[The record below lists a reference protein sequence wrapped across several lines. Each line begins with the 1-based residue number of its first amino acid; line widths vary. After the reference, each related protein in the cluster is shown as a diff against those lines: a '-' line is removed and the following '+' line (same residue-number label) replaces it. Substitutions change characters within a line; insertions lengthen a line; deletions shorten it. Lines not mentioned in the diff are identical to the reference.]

1 MTAAEIAQL
10 AAAAGIVFALVGLV
24 LIFSLR
30 RTVRTLQRNQ
40 RIIFGTRGETDL
52 VGHVADLD
60 EQVGNLRM
68 ALEDLAVT
76 TKDHEVRIDGCLARV
91 GMVRFDAYED
101 LGGHQSTTVCFL
113 DSDQNGVVVTTV
125 VSRDFARMYVK
136 TLKAGE
142 SDVPL
147 APEETEAFEQAKAK
161 GAAPF
166 TVRTRLQK
174 LRQDRGMEYEQPE
187 AEPELETEDEDEQ
200 GSPAGP
206 EESAGEP
213 GSASAYSAF
222 STASTSLPFAARAPL
237 SGWEAVGSPCQPS
250 VEGAGGSA
258 SSGGRP
264 RRMRRRFS
272 RSSARRAMPCSSSSS
287 VSSSGSASGCSYSM
301 PRSCRSFCSRVRTVK
316 GAAPFAL
323 ACSKASVSSGAR
335 GTSDSPALSV
345 LTYMRAKSRLTTV
358 VTTTPF

>member
-10 AAAAGIVFALVGLV
+10 AAAGGVLLALVGLA

-76 TKDHEVRIDGCLARV
+76 AKDHEVRIDGCLARV

-101 LGGHQSTTVCFL
+101 LGGHQSTAVCFL
-113 DSDQNGVVVTTV
+113 DSNQNGVVVTTV

-166 TVRTRLQK
+166 TVRPRLEK

-187 AEPELETEDEDEQ
+187 DEPESEGEDEDEQ
-200 GSPAGP
+200 GVALRALERENRRRIRRGLPPLEALPPAPSTLGWHGLPTASRPDNGAEAAEGEDLEEVESTEPAERGPDFPAEP
-206 EESAGEP
+206 EEPEYSREAEQSRRFQAEETFEFEWEP
-213 GSASAYSAF
+213 GY
-222 STASTSLPFAARAPL
+222 R
-237 SGWEAVGSPCQPS
+237 E
-250 VEGAGGSA
+250 
-258 SSGGRP
+258 
-264 RRMRRRFS
+264 
-272 RSSARRAMPCSSSSS
+272 ARR
-287 VSSSGSASGCSYSM
+287 Y
-301 PRSCRSFCSRVRTVK
+301 
-316 GAAPFAL
+316 
-323 ACSKASVSSGAR
+323 R
-335 GTSDSPALSV
+335 GTARDDDAAG
-345 LTYMRAKSRLTTV
+345 R
-358 VTTTPF
+358 

>member
-10 AAAAGIVFALVGLV
+10 AAAAGALLALVGLA
-24 LIFSLR
+24 LIFTLR

-60 EQVGNLRM
+60 QQVGNLRM

-76 TKDHEVRIDGCLARV
+76 AKDHEVRIDGCLARV

-101 LGGHQSTTVCFL
+101 LGGHQSTAVCFL

-125 VSRDFARMYVK
+125 VSRDFARTYVK

-147 APEETEAFEQAKAK
+147 APEETEAFEQANVK

-166 TVRTRLQK
+166 TVRPRLEK

-187 AEPELETEDEDEQ
+187 AEPELETEDEDQQGIALRALERENRRRVRRGLPPLEALPPAPSTLGWHGLPTASQ
-200 GSPAGP
+200 PDNGARAAEGRDAEEVENAEYAEADPGSPAEP
-206 EESAGEP
+206 EEPAASHEKEQSRRLQAEDTFEFEWEP
-213 GSASAYSAF
+213 GF
-222 STASTSLPFAARAPL
+222 R
-237 SGWEAVGSPCQPS
+237 E
-250 VEGAGGSA
+250 
-258 SSGGRP
+258 
-264 RRMRRRFS
+264 
-272 RSSARRAMPCSSSSS
+272 ARR
-287 VSSSGSASGCSYSM
+287 Y
-301 PRSCRSFCSRVRTVK
+301 
-316 GAAPFAL
+316 
-323 ACSKASVSSGAR
+323 R
-335 GTSDSPALSV
+335 GTARDDDAAG
-345 LTYMRAKSRLTTV
+345 R
-358 VTTTPF
+358 